1 MPRLPVSILLVH
13 CLPMDVLSCWS
24 KARVE
29 KTIGRVKSPPDS
41 TVQYSTVQCQ
51 IERECV
57 SINKILIVSDI
68 RSLVR
73 AGLRKKQRKI
83 TIEVE
88 VMVRV
93 MARVGLELI

>member
-1 MPRLPVSILLVH
+1 MSSVVGVRRGWRKQSGG
-13 CLPMDVLSCWS
+13 S
-24 KARVE
+24 RV
-29 KTIGRVKSPPDS
+29 PL

-68 RSLVR
+68 RSLER
-73 AGLRKKQRKI
+73 AGLREKQRKI
-83 TIEVE
+83 TFEVR